1 MKIEF
6 DTNEGNM
13 GTSYPVSNRVT
24 ADFRLDEQLDTGSVV
39 IITDS
44 AEPIP
49 PMTPSRLTFSDD
61 EAVTAENFL
70 WFSAYCFDTVEIRGQ
85 GYYAHNLTLVEPTR
99 LLMGIPIE
107 GMKVTQP
114 QDGTAKDSL
123 YTLAERLLRVC
134 RLTKGGT
141 PQKIWLTDDEETVA
155 LLQNT
160 DSPEFSWEAET
171 QLWEC
176 LKDIGSVINCMPR
189 LTVEHSTASFT
200 FDTIVFDKINDVTE
214 EREL

>member
-1 MKIEF
+1 MNIIF
-6 DTNEGNM
+6 ITNEGST
-13 GTSYPVSNRVT
+13 GKSYPVSNRIT
-24 ADFRLDEQLDTGSVV
+24 ADFRLDEQLDTGSVM

-44 AEPIP
+44 AEPIL
-49 PMTPSRLTFSDD
+49 PMTHALLQIFDTPTTIKNILYFP
-61 EAVTAENFL
+61 
-70 WFSAYCFDTVEIRGQ
+70 AYCFDTMEARGQ

-123 YTLAERLLRVC
+123 YTVADRLLRVC
-134 RLTKGGT
+134 RLTKGGK
-141 PQKIWLTDDEETVA
+141 PQKFWLTDDEEIVT
-155 LLQNT
+155 LLKNN
-160 DSPEFSWEAET
+160 DSPEFAWEAET

-189 LTVEHSTASFT
+189 LTSVDPMNSMTFT
-200 FDTIVFDKINDVTE
+200 TITFDKINDVTE

>member
-6 DTNEGNM
+6 NTNEGNM

-24 ADFRLDEQLDTGSVV
+24 ADFRLDEQLDTGSAM

-61 EAVTAENFL
+61 EAVTAKNFL
-70 WFSAYCFDTVEIRGQ
+70 RFPAYCFDTVEVRSQ
-85 GYYAHNLTLVEPTR
+85 GYCAHNLTLVEPTR
-99 LLMGIPIE
+99 LLMGILID

-123 YTLAERLLRVC
+123 YTVADRLLRVC

>member
-1 MKIEF
+1 MNINF
-6 DTNEGNM
+6 ITNEGPTGKN
-13 GTSYPVSNRVT
+13 YPVSNRVT
-24 ADFRLDEQLDTGSVV
+24 TDFRLDEQLDTGSVMTL
-39 IITDS
+39 TDS

-49 PMTPSRLTFSDD
+49 PMTHALLQIFDTPTTIKNILYFP
-61 EAVTAENFL
+61 
-70 WFSAYCFDTVEIRGQ
+70 AYCFDTVEVRGQ
-85 GYYAHNLTLVEPTR
+85 GYYVHNLTLVEPTR
-99 LLMGIPIE
+99 LLMGILID

-123 YTLAERLLRVC
+123 YTVADRLLRVC
-134 RLTKGGT
+134 RLTKGGK
-141 PQKIWLTDDEETVA
+141 PQKLWLTDDEEIVT
-155 LLQNT
+155 LLKNN
-160 DSPEFSWEAET
+160 DSPEFAWEAET

>member
-1 MKIEF
+1 M
-6 DTNEGNM
+6 
-13 GTSYPVSNRVT
+13 
-24 ADFRLDEQLDTGSVV
+24 
-39 IITDS
+39 
-44 AEPIP
+44 
-49 PMTPSRLTFSDD
+49 
-61 EAVTAENFL
+61 
-70 WFSAYCFDTVEIRGQ
+70 FSAYCFDTVEIRGQ

-123 YTLAERLLRVC
+123 YTVAERLLRVC